1 MRVETKSQLDE
12 RQHPHL
18 TREKFPA
25 LQKLPAFDPTLEGLF
40 ILSRA
45 WLSQKWRD
53 LSERPH
59 VERLPENSW
68 HAHCPS

>member
-12 RQHPHL
+12 LQHPHL

-25 LQKLPAFDPTLEGLF
+25 IQKLPAFNSQLEGLF

-45 WLSQKWRD
+45 W
-53 LSERPH
+53 
-59 VERLPENSW
+59 
-68 HAHCPS
+68 